1 MGKFLEMTAKGGNV
15 ALGCDGGNSADH
27 KDMFRAMYL
36 AATLPKD
43 ARVDPEVITAEDVVE
58 MATLNGHRAIGW
70 EKDLGSLEPG
80 RKADLILI
88 DIDRPEWVPTYNW
101 VYSLVYTASGD
112 SVDTTI
118 VDGRILMENRE
129 LKTLDL
135 DEVCAKCRE
144 LAPKLIERA
153 NVKPK
158 SRWPIV

>member
-1 MGKFLEMTAKGGNV
+1 
-15 ALGCDGGNSADH
+15 
-27 KDMFRAMYL
+27 
-36 AATLPKD
+36 
-43 ARVDPEVITAEDVVE
+43 
-58 MATLNGHRAIGW
+58 
-70 EKDLGSLEPG
+70 SLEPG

-88 DIDRPEWVPTYNW
+88 DIDRPEWVPSYNL

-153 NVKPK
+153 NVKPE